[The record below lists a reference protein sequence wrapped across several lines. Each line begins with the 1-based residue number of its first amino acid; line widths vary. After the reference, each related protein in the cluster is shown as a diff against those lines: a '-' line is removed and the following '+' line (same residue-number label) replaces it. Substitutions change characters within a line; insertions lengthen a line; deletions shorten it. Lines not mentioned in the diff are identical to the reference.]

1 LNGHSEVFVVR
12 AALVQPTYLSTKQVC
27 ARLGGVTRQWLWLAV
42 RHHGFPKPLKRPG
55 GSRCFYPLDQI
66 EAWEATAF
74 HANDN
79 NRAPALAPPRK
90 INSEIPATAGK
101 VSDQFALIESPHN
114 VQR

>member
-1 LNGHSEVFVVR
+1 MVREDTLRVIVLRSATVVE
-12 AALVQPTYLSTKQVC
+12 QSTYLSTKQVC

-66 EAWEATAF
+66 EAWEATAL

-79 NRAPALAPPRK
+79 QRRA
-90 INSEIPATAGK
+90 S
-101 VSDQFALIESPHN
+101 
-114 VQR
+114 

>member
-1 LNGHSEVFVVR
+1 MR

-66 EAWEATAF
+66 EQWEATAF
-74 HANDN
+74 RAANDN
-79 NRAPALAPPRK
+79 TRTN
-90 INSEIPATAGK
+90 N
-101 VSDQFALIESPHN
+101 N
-114 VQR
+114 VKC

>member
-1 LNGHSEVFVVR
+1 MNARLDPS
-12 AALVQPTYLSTKQVC
+12 PSPYLSTRQVC

-66 EAWEATAF
+66 QAWEATAF
-74 HANDN
+74 RAANDN
-79 NRAPALAPPRK
+79 SQFPA
-90 INSEIPATAGK
+90 SAGEVGVQK
-101 VSDQFALIESPHN
+101 AKKEVPN

>member
-1 LNGHSEVFVVR
+1 VSADLKPS
-12 AALVQPTYLSTKQVC
+12 PYLSTRQVC
-27 ARLGGVTRQWLWLAV
+27 ARFGGVTRQWLWLAV

-79 NRAPALAPPRK
+79 TKADASLPLAAERGKAAP
-90 INSEIPATAGK
+90 
-101 VSDQFALIESPHN
+101 
-114 VQR
+114 

>member
-1 LNGHSEVFVVR
+1 MPTATFPQSK
-12 AALVQPTYLSTKQVC
+12 ALRGLGRFAMRPEPSPSPYLSTRQVC

-79 NRAPALAPPRK
+79 ARDTSALNQFTVSGPCAQRAG
-90 INSEIPATAGK
+90 ATG
-101 VSDQFALIESPHN
+101 
-114 VQR
+114 

>member
-1 LNGHSEVFVVR
+1 MS

-66 EAWEATAF
+66 EQWEATAF
-74 HANDN
+74 RAANDN
-79 NRAPALAPPRK
+79 SKFPVPAHDLQGQLER
-90 INSEIPATAGK
+90 
-101 VSDQFALIESPHN
+101 PHRLGAYKDYDN
-114 VQR
+114 VKC